1 VVTIGDSTF
10 FHAGIPALINAVIQQ
25 ARIVV
30 VILDNATTAMTGH
43 QPVPHLGL
51 AADGSPAPA
60 VPIAALVRACGVAC
74 VVEGSPYDRAA
85 FEELLRAAHTHTQAA
100 DGGVAV
106 VISRHP
112 CLMDRRACLT
122 QQRYRMRVEASCTGC
137 RRCLKQFECAALIFD
152 ASAGKAAIDPD
163 QCVGC
168 GTCVPACPVGAIVAA
183 IEEAP

>member
-1 VVTIGDSTF
+1 
-10 FHAGIPALINAVIQQ
+10 VIQQ

-51 AADGSPAPA
+51 AADGSPAPV
-60 VPIAALVRACGVAC
+60 VPIEKLVRACGVRFVA
-74 VVEGSPYDRAA
+74 EGSPYARAA
-85 FEELLRAAHTHTQAA
+85 FEQRLRAAYAHTLAP

-122 QQRYRMRVEASCTGC
+122 QQRYKVRVAANCTGC
-137 RRCLKQFECAALIFD
+137 RRCLKQFECAAIVFHE
-152 ASAGKAAIDPD
+152 ATNQAAIDPD
-163 QCVGC
+163 LCVGC
-168 GTCVPACPVGAIVAA
+168 GTCVPACPTGAIVAA
-183 IEEAP
+183 AEEAP